1 MRRRQKTIRNV
12 ETRKSGID
20 VKSDD
25 AESGAREQ
33 PAKRSIRSWVEW
45 PQPIPRRNYPVKIE
59 AAVYVAEKLGGR

>member
-33 PAKRSIRSWVEW
+33 PAKRSIGEW
-45 PQPIPRRNYPVKIE
+45 PQPIPRRFY
-59 AAVYVAEKLGGR
+59 